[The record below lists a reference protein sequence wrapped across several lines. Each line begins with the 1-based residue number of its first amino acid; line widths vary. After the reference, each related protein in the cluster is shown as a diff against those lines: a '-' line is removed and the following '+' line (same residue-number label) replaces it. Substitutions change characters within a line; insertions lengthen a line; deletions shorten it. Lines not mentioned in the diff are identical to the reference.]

1 MVRYGA
7 LKSLYDVDKTIGT
20 GGFAKVKLGT
30 HLLTGERVAIKIMD
44 KNMLGDDYPRVKME
58 LEALKNISHHHICKL
73 YQVIETPSNFF
84 MIMEY
89 CSGGELF
96 DHIVE
101 KSKLSESEARSF
113 FRQIVS
119 AVAYLH
125 SKGYVHR
132 DLKPENILLD
142 KELNLKLI
150 DFGLCAKPKGGMLS
164 HLQTSCGSPTYA
176 APELIK
182 GEKYLGSEVDVW
194 SLGVLL
200 YAILCGFLPFDCDS
214 IEGLYKKILSG
225 KYEEPRW
232 LSKESRQLINE
243 MLQIDPRK
251 RITVTKLLSHPWMTM
266 GYYEPVSFKTMHEYH
281 ERNED
286 VLEVMASFHG
296 TSTEEEWKR
305 VARWLYDYDTA
316 TYQLLLEKYRAE
328 LPLTMNTNYCYRFRQ
343 KRSYIPVLVQRGPP
357 LQDRRHSYTKL
368 VTTINNNDFG
378 SIDKLNVKNKEN
390 WSTPPKS
397 RKRTHATGSEDLVSP
412 IPIKVTPGQNKETI
426 SKLNNDLLTTPP
438 PTITPSG
445 NKLLCSIEKKINQ
458 MRNVLTPRKRTPGI
472 DKAEKL
478 PTVLMDKNLC
488 NVSTTSYTNPQEVI
502 SKLNAALQQI
512 GIVCKIKGY
521 TLRGKIVERKGE
533 GENCKLS
540 FELEVCMVKLASQ
553 SEQLVGIKRK
563 RLKGDSWC
571 YKQVCEQVLKLTNI
585 S

>member
-30 HLLTGERVAIKIMD
+30 HLLTGEKVAIKIMD

-89 CSGGELF
+89 CLGGELF

-101 KSKLSESEARSF
+101 KSRLTESEARTF

-150 DFGLCAKPKGGMLS
+150 DFGLCAKPKG
-164 HLQTSCGSPTYA
+164 
-176 APELIK
+176 E
-182 GEKYLGSEVDVW
+182 
-194 SLGVLL
+194 
-200 YAILCGFLPFDCDS
+200 
-214 IEGLYKKILSG
+214 
-225 KYEEPRW
+225 
-232 LSKESRQLINE
+232 
-243 MLQIDPRK
+243 
-251 RITVTKLLSHPWMTM
+251 
-266 GYYEPVSFKTMHEYH
+266 
-281 ERNED
+281 
-286 VLEVMASFHG
+286 
-296 TSTEEEWKR
+296 
-305 VARWLYDYDTA
+305 
-316 TYQLLLEKYRAE
+316 
-328 LPLTMNTNYCYRFRQ
+328 
-343 KRSYIPVLVQRGPP
+343 
-357 LQDRRHSYTKL
+357 
-368 VTTINNNDFG
+368 
-378 SIDKLNVKNKEN
+378 KLNVKNKEN

-397 RKRTHATGSEDLVSP
+397 RKRTHATGSEDLISP
-412 IPIKVTPGQNKETI
+412 IPTKVTPGQKKVII
-426 SKLNNDLLTTPP
+426 SQLNNDLPSTPP
-438 PTITPSG
+438 PVVSSSS

-458 MRNVLTPRKRTPGI
+458 VRNVLTPRKRTPGI

-478 PTVLMDKNLC
+478 PTVLLDKNLC
-488 NVSTTSYTNPQEVI
+488 NVSTTSFTNPQDVI
-502 SKLNAALQQI
+502 SQLNTALQQK
-512 GIVCKIKGY
+512 GIICKIKGF
-521 TLRGKIVERKGE
+521 TLRGKIVERRGE

-540 FELEVCMVKLASQ
+540 FELEVCMVKLASRN
-553 SEQLVGIKRK
+553 ELLVGIKRK
-563 RLKGDSWC
+563 RLKGDAWC
-571 YKQVCEQVLKLTNI
+571 YKQVCEQILKLTNTN